1 MGYIRHHSIVVTTW
15 DKDKVKIVYDK
26 AKEIFGANVSEI
38 VNSNINGY
46 QSFFVAP
53 DGSKEGWEESEQG
66 DKNRASFLEFIEQQK
81 YEDDSNSISFAELFY
96 GDDEGESEIV
106 NHN

>member
-1 MGYIRHHSIVVTTW
+1 MGYIRHHSIVVTSYGETT
-15 DKDKVKIVYDK
+15 KLAHDK

-66 DKNRASFLEFIEQQK
+66 DKDRALFIQFIEQQK
-81 YEDDSNSISFAELFY
+81 YENDSNSISFAELFY
-96 GDDEGESEIV
+96 GDDEGESKVV

>member
-1 MGYIRHHSIVVTTW
+1 MGYIRHHAIVVTSYGETT
-15 DKDKVKIVYDK
+15 KLAQDK
-26 AKEIFGANVSEI
+26 AKEIFGTNVSEI
-38 VNSNINGY
+38 VNSNVNGY

-66 DKNRASFLEFIEQQK
+66 DKDRALFIEFIEQQK
-81 YEDDSNSISFAELFY
+81 YEDDINSISFAELFY
-96 GDDEGESEIV
+96 GDDEGDSEIV